1 MLSIFFIVKSG
12 RWNIWLTHWGS
23 LRSKLSMIV
32 EPAVFVLSC
41 KKTFLSLGGVPLPL
55 RQWQACQNLPCLNS
69 WFPNNWQTHW
79 KLWRRYFHCHW
90 LHLESL
96 AIVLSKLVINYIWN
110 KFVFY
115 PLPEKAKPPCYPE
128 VSPTWAHPPEHLLK
142 LKKSKQTI
150 SETIKFTKFA
160 KLPSLPVSA
169 SGMNPQATPN
179 IDRNLT
185 LKRLL
190 WQQKDWDFF

>member
-1 MLSIFFIVKSG
+1 M
-12 RWNIWLTHWGS
+12 
-23 LRSKLSMIV
+23 
-32 EPAVFVLSC
+32 
-41 KKTFLSLGGVPLPL
+41 
-55 RQWQACQNLPCLNS
+55 
-69 WFPNNWQTHW
+69 
-79 KLWRRYFHCHW
+79 
-90 LHLESL
+90 
-96 AIVLSKLVINYIWN
+96 
-110 KFVFY
+110 FY

-142 LKKSKQTI
+142 LIKSKQAN

-190 WQQKDWDFF
+190 WQQKD